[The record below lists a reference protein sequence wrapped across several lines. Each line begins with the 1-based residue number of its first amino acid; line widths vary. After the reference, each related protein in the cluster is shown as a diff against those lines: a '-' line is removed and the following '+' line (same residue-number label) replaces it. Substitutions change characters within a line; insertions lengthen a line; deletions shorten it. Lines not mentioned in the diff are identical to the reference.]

1 MSELYTGTTII
12 FKVEKILDSYLEGTR
27 KDSHYIV
34 GRYCSN
40 LQGILKCIHKLLYH
54 KSNKD

>member
-1 MSELYTGTTII
+1 MSESYTGTAII
-12 FKVEKILDSYLEGTR
+12 FKVGKILDSHLEGIR

-40 LQGILKCIHKLLYH
+40 LQCILKCVHKLLYY
-54 KSNKD
+54 KGSQG

>member
-1 MSELYTGTTII
+1 MSELYTGTAVI
-12 FKVEKILDSYLEGTR
+12 FKVQKILDSHLEGIR

-40 LQGILKCIHKLLYH
+40 LQGILKRIHKLLHH
-54 KSNKD
+54 KSNQD